1 MIPFWMVFLAGGE
14 SPKQVHASL
23 ESAKAE
29 AARQARVLPGGAA
42 FVLQAVASA
51 EVPGI
56 VWEYTP
62 VLGAF
67 PQGGIGKIQ
76 EER

>member
-1 MIPFWMVFLAGGE
+1 MKPFWMVFLPGGE
-14 SPKQVHASL
+14 SPKHVHESP

-29 AARQARVLPGGAA
+29 AARLARLRPGGPA

-56 VWEYTP
+56 VWDYTP
-62 VLGAF
+62 TLDAF